1 VDRHGRPTSYALCG
15 RSCRSPV
22 IFTLCITT
30 HSLRDQAMRREVQRE
45 AKLPAFS
52 ITVGDLELLWQRLV
66 GLFDS
71 PDGIYVTIGINLP
84 SEQLE
89 FRSVEEMKAYSALR
103 GSLTRFSIRL
113 AKGERRVAIRAGG
126 ILMSRAEATATAES
140 EVWCAGA
147 LECVTTF
154 ARAHTVWY
162 NWFLAAPIGW
172 ILVVVANAP
181 MIASLLLPK
190 AAQMERPLAYAWFGI
205 TATLAF
211 LYIAKGWLLPAA
223 VIRVSEAESLL
234 RRRAPELSLLIA
246 LISAILTVV
255 GWFIGK

>member
-1 VDRHGRPTSYALCG
+1 
-15 RSCRSPV
+15 
-22 IFTLCITT
+22 
-30 HSLRDQAMRREVQRE
+30 MKREVQRE

-52 ITVGDLELLWQRLV
+52 VTVGELELLWHRLV
-66 GLFDS
+66 ALFDS
-71 PDGIYVTIGINLP
+71 PDGIYATIGINLP

-89 FRSVEEMKAYSALR
+89 FRSVEEMKAYPELR
-103 GSLTRFSIRL
+103 GSLTKFSIRL
-113 AKGERRVAIRAGG
+113 SKGERRIAIRAGG

-154 ARAHTVWY
+154 SSAHAVWY
-162 NWFLAAPIGW
+162 NWFLSAPIGW

-181 MIASLLLPK
+181 MLASLAYPK
-190 AAQMERPLAYAWFGI
+190 GAQMDKPLVYAWFGV
-205 TATLAF
+205 TCTLAF
-211 LYIAKGWLLPAA
+211 LYVAKGWLLPAA

-246 LISAILTVV
+246 LISAALTVI